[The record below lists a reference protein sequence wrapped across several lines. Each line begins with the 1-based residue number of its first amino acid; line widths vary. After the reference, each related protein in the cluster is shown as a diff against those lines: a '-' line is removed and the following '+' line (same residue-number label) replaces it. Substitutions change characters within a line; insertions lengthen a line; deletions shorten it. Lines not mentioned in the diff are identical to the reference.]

1 MAIAMSGPQCITGAL
16 AASNR
21 LDKALAEAT
30 DLSRE
35 RIKALIVEGS
45 VTLDGAIAT
54 SPNRKVADGA
64 RFAIAPR
71 RHSRV
76 STSGA
81 SL

>member
-35 RIKALIVEGS
+35 RIKAY
-45 VTLDGAIAT
+45 
-54 SPNRKVADGA
+54 
-64 RFAIAPR
+64 PR
-71 RHSRV
+71 PPRSISNLR
-76 STSGA
+76 TFR
-81 SL
+81 